1 MHKGKCMVLIDNFI
15 KMKKHSD
22 SKENGKPKDTINS
35 VGEFVDLV
43 TSLSSDGKII
53 FRGQINDK
61 PLIPI
66 VGRAKERARFLNNEE
81 KIIETFRKEA
91 IPYINYHVDNYW
103 QWLAIAQHNG
113 VPTRLLDWSLNPL
126 VALWFAVEC
135 SHENPEYRTVWTFY
149 YDENDDRVDTKRLDN
164 PFTIEKTFV
173 YFPEHVFPYIQAQSG
188 VFTVHHRLK
197 CTKEFVPLD
206 DIENSDLRLKKI
218 KIPNIIVPTIRY
230 QLDRIGIN
238 SASLFP
244 GLKGIKD
251 KIIYDYRLCDDEFK
265 KE

>member
-1 MHKGKCMVLIDNFI
+1 
-15 KMKKHSD
+15 MKKHSD
-22 SKENGKPKDTINS
+22 LKENDKLKDTYIINS
-35 VGEFVDLV
+35 VGEFVDVV

-61 PLIPI
+61 PLIPV
-66 VGRAKERARFLNNEE
+66 VGRDKDRARFFNNEE
-81 KIIETFRKEA
+81 KIIETFKKEA
-91 IPYINYHVDNYW
+91 IPYVNYHVDNDW
-103 QWLAIAQHNG
+103 QWLAIARHNG

-126 VALWFAVEC
+126 VALWFAVEY
-135 SHENPEYRTVWTFY
+135 SDENPENRIVWAFY
-149 YDENDDRVDTKRLDN
+149 YDDSDDRVDTKRFDN
-164 PFTIEKTFV
+164 PFSIGKTFV

-197 CTKEFVPLD
+197 DTKDFVPLNNIKD
-206 DIENSDLRLKKI
+206 SDLLLKKI
-218 KIPNIIVPTIRY
+218 KIPIDIVTTIRY

-251 KIIYDYRLCDDEFK
+251 KIIYDYKLCEDEIK
-265 KE
+265 KNT

>member
-1 MHKGKCMVLIDNFI
+1 
-15 KMKKHSD
+15 MKKYSD
-22 SKENGKPKDTINS
+22 LKENDKPKGIINS
-35 VGEFVDLV
+35 VGEFVDIV
-43 TSLSSDGKII
+43 TSLSLDGKII

-66 VGRAKERARFLNNEE
+66 VGRDKERSRFFNNEG
-81 KIIETFRKEA
+81 KIIETFKKEA
-91 IPYINYHVDNYW
+91 IPYVNYHVDNDW

-135 SHENPEYRTVWTFY
+135 SVENPDNRIVWAFY
-149 YDENDDRVDTKRLDN
+149 YDDSEDRVDIKKFES

-197 CTKEFVPLD
+197 ETNDFVPLNN
-206 DIENSDLRLKKI
+206 IEDSDLRLKKI
-218 KIPNIIVPTIRY
+218 KIPSNIVTTIRY

-244 GLKGIKD
+244 GLRGIKD
-251 KIIYDYRLCDDEFK
+251 RIIYDYKLCDDEFK
-265 KE
+265 KG